1 MRKAEWSRCDHVWGA
16 LGYKNCR
23 LRHTS
28 RDHAGLPEGIAS
40 CACHKPRPSRVN
52 SNVNGAEGATE
63 PTATRVFA
71 DHRDLLMAVAY
82 RVLGRV
88 CDAEDVVQEAWLRWS
103 TVRSE
108 DVHNPRAYLVRVTTR
123 LAIDRLRR
131 VQARREDYIGPW
143 LPEPLLTTGDVSD
156 DVARADSVSLAMLVV
171 LETLS
176 PLERAVFV
184 LREAFSFSYS
194 DIAEITGRS
203 EPAVRQL
210 AARAREHVAG
220 NRPRF
225 DADRSTRRRVTE
237 QFLAACASGNVQALL
252 ELLAPDVTLVGDGGG
267 RAKAPL
273 RVINGAGK
281 VARFLI
287 AIAADPAAAVLEVEL
302 MEVNGGP
309 AVVASTAG
317 VPVTM
322 LALDLA
328 DGLVQTVRLV
338 ANPDK
343 LTGLTR
349 R

>member
-1 MRKAEWSRCDHVWGA
+1 M
-16 LGYKNCR
+16 
-23 LRHTS
+23 
-28 RDHAGLPEGIAS
+28 
-40 CACHKPRPSRVN
+40 
-52 SNVNGAEGATE
+52 SNVNNAEGATVPSE
-63 PTATRVFA
+63 SAATRVFE
-71 DHRDLLMAVAY
+71 DHRKLLMAVAY

-103 TVRSE
+103 GVRHT
-108 DVHNPRAYLVRVTTR
+108 DVHDPRAYLVRVTTR

-131 VQARREDYIGPW
+131 VQARREVYIGPW
-143 LPEPLLTTGDVSD
+143 LPEPMLTTGDVAD
-156 DVARADSVSLAMLVV
+156 DAALADSVSLAVLVV

-176 PLERAVFV
+176 PLERAAFV
-184 LREAFSFSYS
+184 LREVFSFSYS
-194 DIAEITGRS
+194 DIAEIIGRS

-210 AARAREHVAG
+210 ASRAREHVAS

-225 DADRSTRRRVTE
+225 DADRATRRRVTE
-237 QFLAACASGNVQALL
+237 QFLAACAGGNMQALL

-273 RVINGAGK
+273 RVINGAAK
-281 VARFLI
+281 VARFFI
-287 AIAADPAAAVLEVEL
+287 AIAADPATADLQVEL
-302 MEVNGGP
+302 IEVNGGP
-309 AVVASTAG
+309 AVVASAAG

-328 DGLVQTVRLV
+328 DGLVQMVRLV